1 MQSAPYGDRITSF
14 TLILRQPGR
23 RKAGISESAIRALAA
38 DGLPDDLSEQEKV
51 AQRYARQFSA
61 EHRVD
66 ADLYGAAVHAFGERG
81 VVDLTYLI
89 GIYHITCGLLNSFDI
104 PAPG

>member
-1 MQSAPYGDRITSF
+1 MT
-14 TLILRQPGR
+14 
-23 RKAGISESAIRALAA
+23 A
-38 DGLPDDLSEQEKV
+38 DTEK
-51 AQRYARQFSA
+51 
-61 EHRVD
+61 
-66 ADLYGAAVHAFGERG
+66 LYGAAVHAFGDRG